1 MAQASE
7 GSMNISSKE
16 SSSYTTTG
24 DDTTESVS
32 GAIGALQERPAN
44 PAFRKELGE
53 EGEDPSSELSRRDGT
68 TQIVVRARDK

>member
-7 GSMNISSKE
+7 GSMNVSSKE

-32 GAIGALQERPAN
+32 GAVGALQERPADL
-44 PAFRKELGE
+44 AFRKELGE
-53 EGEDPSSELSRRDGT
+53 KGEDPSSELSHRDSA
-68 TQIVVRARDK
+68 TQIVS